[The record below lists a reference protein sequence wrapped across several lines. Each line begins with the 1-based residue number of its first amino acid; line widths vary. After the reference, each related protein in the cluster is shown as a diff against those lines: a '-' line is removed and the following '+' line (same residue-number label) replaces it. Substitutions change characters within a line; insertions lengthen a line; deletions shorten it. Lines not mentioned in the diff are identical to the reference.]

1 MKPKMI
7 IKNQNGGA
15 VVEFAIILPL
25 LIALLF
31 GIVEFGLL
39 LYNKQIITN
48 ACREGARAG
57 IVSRTPRLSNG
68 DIQNEVIKYGKAYLV
83 TFGSA
88 TLDNSDIVIASPD
101 DNDDT
106 NGACVCSLPDA
117 PTDERCLT
125 FGCDLVVDVTYKYD
139 FLVLFNPIT
148 LNAITIMKME

>member
-7 IKNQNGGA
+7 IKDQNGGA

-57 IVSRTPRLSNG
+57 IVSRTPRLPDS
-68 DIQNEVIKYGKAYLV
+68 DIETVIDKYSDKYLV
-83 TFGSA
+83 TFGTKNFPPPNISRSG
-88 TLDNSDIVIASPD
+88 TLFGD
-101 DNDDT
+101 DLS
-106 NGACVCSLPDA
+106 V
-117 PTDERCLT
+117 RI
-125 FGCDLVVDVTYKYD
+125 TYEYN
-139 FLVLFNPIT
+139 FLVLKAFGPIT
-148 LNAITIMKME
+148 LNAKTIMKME

>member
-25 LIALLF
+25 LIFLLF
-31 GIVEFGLL
+31 GIIEGGLL

-68 DIQNEVIKYGKAYLV
+68 AIEDEVIKYGKAYLV
-83 TFGSA
+83 TFGLA
-88 TLDNSDIVIASPD
+88 TLEKADIDLLTIN
-101 DNDDT
+101 NDSTTFNPAID
-106 NGACVCSLPDA
+106 
-117 PTDERCLT
+117 RCT
-125 FGCDLVVDVTYKYD
+125 SFGCDLKVVVTYDYD
-139 FLVLFNPIT
+139 FLVLSAFGPIT
-148 LNAITIMKME
+148 LNAKTIMKME